1 MFAVPNVPLT
11 YAGPERRNAERRER
25 HADAPIE
32 RRVGDRRRG
41 RPPRVPDAEI
51 VRPVIQMTREEWERI
66 KAFADKDRMSR
77 SEFVR
82 LAIEQLMDD
91 TCEALGIAHRIDS
104 DLSKPTTRIWE
115 ATKRADLLE

>member
-1 MFAVPNVPLT
+1 
-11 YAGPERRNAERRER
+11 
-25 HADAPIE
+25 
-32 RRVGDRRRG
+32 
-41 RPPRVPDAEI
+41 VPDAEI

-115 ATKRADLLE
+115 ATKRADLLEENTGTD